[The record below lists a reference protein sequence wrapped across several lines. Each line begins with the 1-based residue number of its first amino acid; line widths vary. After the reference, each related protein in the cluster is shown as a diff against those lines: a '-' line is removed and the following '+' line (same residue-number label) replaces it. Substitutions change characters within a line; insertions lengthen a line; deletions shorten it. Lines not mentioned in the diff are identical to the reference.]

1 MLETWIRFFLL
12 LAESVA
18 TATAAAAAMFK
29 LLTPSVITSIAA
41 YTVFLEREKT

>member
-12 LAESVA
+12 LAESVV
-18 TATAAAAAMFK
+18 AAAAAMFK

-41 YTVFLEREKT
+41 YTVFLDREKP